1 MFDRN
6 DYFFSFTENA
16 YGISIVANEKTIE
29 RDFLP
34 ALEAANCPDLDVPN
48 GVFRVLQVDDEGG
61 QELSGKRIS
70 EISEP
75 LAEGRFSIL
84 YISTYQTDFVLV
96 SEPKLYKVMQAL
108 RQCGFEIDQEYQ
120 NGEYSNIPFILEGD
134 EDQEESR
141 SLSPVDPTQFLL
153 DINVL
158 ANDLQCVGLNRHHRS
173 SWVHTVL
180 KTLCFSDLVPNR
192 NDTLHKRFCSFV
204 NTNDDI
210 SLIADTHILDTFDEC
225 SLMKDQGAPGLRV
238 IQVHFSGS
246 NIERCG
252 IVRHISKPLS
262 IEAHINMFYLSTFM
276 TANIIVSADDEQQ
289 SKERIPSLYKSDE
302 MPSVDTK
309 FHENAI
315 INGSQDPLSPI
326 NKETSS
332 FAKNTA
338 LSVDVGSKSG
348 SEDKNIPL

>member
-1 MFDRN
+1 MITILPPRLKIINFPRSHLVQVTHAIVKILLFSDINAN
-6 DYFFSFTENA
+6 DYFFSFTENS

-34 ALEAANCPDLDVPN
+34 ALEAVNCPDLDVSN

-70 EISEP
+70 EISGP

-108 RQCGFEIDQEYQ
+108 RQYGFEIDQEYQ
-120 NGEYSNIPFILEGD
+120 DERYSNIPSILEQEADD
-134 EDQEESR
+134 EDTR
-141 SLSPVDPTQFLL
+141 SSSPVDPTQFLL

-158 ANDLQCVGLNRHHRS
+158 ANELQCVGLNRHHRS
-173 SWVHTVL
+173 GWVHTVL
-180 KTLCFSDLVPNR
+180 KTLCFSDLVPSRIDN
-192 NDTLHKRFCSFV
+192 LHKRFCSFV
-204 NTNDDI
+204 TTNNDI

-225 SLMKDQGAPGLRV
+225 SLMRDQGTSGLRV

-276 TANIIVSADDEQQ
+276 TANIIVSADDV
-289 SKERIPSLYKSDE
+289 ERAFCILAPS
-302 MPSVDTK
+302 
-309 FHENAI
+309 
-315 INGSQDPLSPI
+315 
-326 NKETSS
+326 
-332 FAKNTA
+332 
-338 LSVDVGSKSG
+338 
-348 SEDKNIPL
+348 